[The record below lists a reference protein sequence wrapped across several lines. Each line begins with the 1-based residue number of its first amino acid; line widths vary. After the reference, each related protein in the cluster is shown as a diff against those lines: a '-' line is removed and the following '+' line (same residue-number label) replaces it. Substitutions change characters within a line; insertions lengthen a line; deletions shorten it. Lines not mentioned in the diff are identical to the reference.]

1 MPSPSAFDPFAAAAA
16 ARRFADLLAAD
27 PAHRA
32 VQRIEVTLTGRG
44 PIERLFALE
53 AALLEA
59 WPDTAPRPAHDLV
72 SSTGEMGP
80 CAALILRAFGQDG
93 AEVLRRNY
101 DLDATETKRGAAA
114 RVHG

>member
-1 MPSPSAFDPFAAAAA
+1 VPSHPAFDPSAAAAA

-27 PAHRA
+27 PARA
-32 VQRIEVTLTGRG
+32 IHRIEVTLTGRG

-53 AALLEA
+53 AALLDA

-80 CAALILRAFGQDG
+80 CAALTLRAFGQDG
-93 AEVLRRNY
+93 AEVLRRNF
-101 DLDATETKRGAAA
+101 DLDAAESKRGAAVQ
-114 RVHG
+114 VHG